1 MFLPVSNSE
10 LQPACV
16 FGRIEKL
23 VRRVPQLVHTI
34 LSVHRQ
40 GLQHGPIARL
50 PSKTLCGQDSIV
62 DHLRRSP
69 AQEVLLS
76 HYPLESGE
84 LRFRL
89 VVAANDRDCAR
100 REHGSWLLAG
110 AELLDKFFLLV
121 GELAELVLLDRRHLV
136 HTMSGSGSW
145 HAHLN
150 LTWPRSSHAQKHAC
164 KP

>member
-1 MFLPVSNSE
+1 M
-10 LQPACV
+10 
-16 FGRIEKL
+16 
-23 VRRVPQLVHTI
+23 PQLVHTI

-50 PSKTLCGQDSIV
+50 PSKTLRGQDSIV

-76 HYPLESGE
+76 HYPLDSGE

-89 VVAANDRDCAR
+89 VVAAKDRDCAR
-100 REHGSWLLAG
+100 REHGSWVLAG
-110 AELLDKFFLLV
+110 AELLHKYFLLV

-145 HAHLN
+145 HAHLS
-150 LTWPRSSHAQKHAC
+150 TGGH
-164 KP
+164 